1 MEEWEVTIRNCAFLQ
16 NFLAFF
22 CYTAHI
28 TISLFSRIS
37 PTRTHRVHSSLQSSV
52 DYLGICFGRWFRV
65 NYARIFLKKWLKEMN
80 EMDEWIKFFVFWFY
94 RKKII
99 KPPKEWISLWYMVC
113 SGQKVDLSLLCKE
126 LYESFQREG
135 NLVGDEEERTSF
147 I

>member
-1 MEEWEVTIRNCAFLQ
+1 MEEWEVAIRNCAFLQ

-65 NYARIFLKKWLKEMN
+65 NYAVYVCIWFHCVIFPH
-80 EMDEWIKFFVFWFY
+80 IGFFW
-94 RKKII
+94 RNII

-113 SGQKVDLSLLCKE
+113 SGQKVNLSLLCKE
-126 LYESFQREG
+126 LYESFQWEG
-135 NLVGDEEERTSF
+135 NLVGDEEGRTSF